1 VINHNLKVCLRISAA
16 VQSGIKLLAAHVL
29 RPIRFPEKSWRK
41 YSRPKTNR
49 TFPSEMRLS
58 EKESRQPKCVKLKM
72 KVRKLKSGANW
83 QSDVPAKSRK
93 KMG

>member
-1 VINHNLKVCLRISAA
+1 
-16 VQSGIKLLAAHVL
+16 
-29 RPIRFPEKSWRK
+29 
-41 YSRPKTNR
+41 
-49 TFPSEMRLS
+49 MRLS

-83 QSDVPAKSRK
+83 QATFQQKAVK